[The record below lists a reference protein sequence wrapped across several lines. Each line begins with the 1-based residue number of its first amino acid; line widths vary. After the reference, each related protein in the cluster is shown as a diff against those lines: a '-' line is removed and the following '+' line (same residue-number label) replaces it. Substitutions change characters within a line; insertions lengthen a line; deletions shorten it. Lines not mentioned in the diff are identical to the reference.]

1 MVSANKT
8 GNIEVVL
15 SKLMTSAILPDKT
28 YLAGGTALYFQLRR
42 RLSVDLDFFS
52 SRPFRPET
60 LIFRFR
66 QEFGEV
72 DAELIEKDTLILF
85 LSPEK
90 LKLSLFYLPYKLLS
104 PLVPYEIKPGI
115 VALLASLDDIETMK
129 TVALVQ
135 RGSAKDFVD
144 LFYLLKK
151 TGHSF
156 ADLSLLVRRKYDLDE
171 KYDYHLKTAMV
182 YFDDAQRELA
192 AIMLVD
198 ESGGIRSISEK
209 EWTEIKDFFVRFCL

>member
-1 MVSANKT
+1 MNSADKAPNFE
-8 GNIEVVL
+8 NFL
-15 SKLMTSAILPDKT
+15 AKLLKSAILPDDC
-28 YLAGGTALYFQLRR
+28 YLAGGTALYFRLRH
-42 RLSVDLDFFS
+42 RLSVDIDFFS
-52 SRPFRPET
+52 PRPFIPEMI
-60 LIFRFR
+60 LFKFRE
-66 QEFGEV
+66 EFGEV
-72 DAELIEKDTLILF
+72 DLELMEKGTLILF

-90 LKLSLFYLPYKLLS
+90 LKFSLFHLPYKLLA
-104 PLVPYEIKPGI
+104 PLTVYNIKTGI
-115 VALLASLDDIETMK
+115 IASLASLDDIEAMK
-129 TVALVQ
+129 ALALVQ

-156 ADLSLLVRRKYDLDE
+156 ADLSLLVQRKYNVDK

-182 YFDDAQRELA
+182 YFDDAEQELA

-209 EWTEIKDFFVRFCL
+209 EWEEIKNFFVGFCL

>member
-1 MVSANKT
+1 MSLGQNEAVLE
-8 GNIEVVL
+8 NIL
-15 SKLMTSAILPDKT
+15 AKIIKSAILPHDC
-28 YLAGGTALYFQLRR
+28 YLAGGTALYFHLHH

-52 SRPFRPET
+52 PKPFSPET
-60 LIFRFR
+60 FMFKFR

-72 DAELIEKDTLILF
+72 DLELMEKETLILF

-90 LKLSLFYLPYKLLS
+90 LKFSLFYLPYRLLS

-115 VALLASLDDIETMK
+115 FCSLASLNDIEAMK
-129 TVALVQ
+129 TLALVQ

-156 ADLSLLVRRKYDLDE
+156 TDLSLLVQRKYDLDD
-171 KYDYHLKTAMV
+171 KYNYHLKTGMV
-182 YFDDAQRELA
+182 YFDDAEQELG
-192 AIMLVD
+192 AIMIVD
-198 ESGGIRSISEK
+198 ESGDIRSITEK
-209 EWTEIKDFFVRFCL
+209 EWKGIKGFFVRLCL